1 MIAGYGIVLGVVKF
15 LSVGFFVICKM
26 YYVLNVLNA
35 FLRRA
40 SREWNYSTC
49 MCIFWWLGYG
59 EFCTLG
65 QCGGVY
71 LGIASACVYQVPRSP
86 TIYVLLIMLSC
97 GIALRQLHSSIF
109 RVYSL
114 SNSEIDMLVDVFT
127 MLWLFVVLCLL
138 CHCRTCVM
146 LWMLCF
152 CFFICHQAGIVLC
165 FFQAYCLIDW
175 LCLSSWHISLY
186 VHGWMFIA

>member
-1 MIAGYGIVLGVVKF
+1 
-15 LSVGFFVICKM
+15 
-26 YYVLNVLNA
+26 
-35 FLRRA
+35 
-40 SREWNYSTC
+40 

-138 CHCRTCVM
+138 CHCSFTCVCVCV
-146 LWMLCF
+146 LWECLSAVWVCCGDVSAWVLCECLCVVWVRVCIVRVWVRLSSVWMLAC
-152 CFFICHQAGIVLC
+152 CESVLRVLRGSACVLWECLRVVLC
-165 FFQAYCLIDW
+165 CCTVLV
-175 LCLSSWHISLY
+175 LCCDGCTVL
-186 VHGWMFIA
+186 